1 MHRDLLP
8 ATGRALDV
16 ACGRGRHACC
26 WRLRGIDAP
35 ICQDTCLGGVGNV
48 LARAEVC
55 HDTLVDLTGE
65 EAFETPDD
73 LPSGPA
79 VRRASCDVGDRRLVE
94 PYTDDDGSIE
104 GSVGLS
110 VATTIEAVPAGGPSG
125 RGRER
130 TGTAEL
136 REGGFRT
143 NPVGV
148 VAEEDEHLGRG
159 AGADPEALAEGGR
172 RLSCESVEVPVVDRD
187 FLGEGDPS
195 AGERSECVFGGRGG
209 RVEGARSV
217 SSPVLSTMR
226 CRPAPAGA
234 RRSGRSRCWPRR
246 ESVV

>member
-1 MHRDLLP
+1 M
-8 ATGRALDV
+8 
-16 ACGRGRHACC
+16 
-26 WRLRGIDAP
+26 
-35 ICQDTCLGGVGNV
+35 

-73 LPSGPA
+73 LASGPA

-110 VATTIEAVPAGGPSG
+110 VATTIEAVPAGGLSG

-148 VAEEDEHLGRG
+148 VAEEVPWCTTPLR
-159 AGADPEALAEGGR
+159 AES
-172 RLSCESVEVPVVDRD
+172 LP
-187 FLGEGDPS
+187 
-195 AGERSECVFGGRGG
+195 
-209 RVEGARSV
+209 
-217 SSPVLSTMR
+217 
-226 CRPAPAGA
+226 
-234 RRSGRSRCWPRR
+234 
-246 ESVV
+246 